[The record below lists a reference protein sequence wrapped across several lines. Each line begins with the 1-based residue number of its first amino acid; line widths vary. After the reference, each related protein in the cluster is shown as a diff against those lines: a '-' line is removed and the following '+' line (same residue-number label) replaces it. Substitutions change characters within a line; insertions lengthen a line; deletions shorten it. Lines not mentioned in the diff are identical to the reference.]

1 MGEEIVRPEDQQSQP
16 SAESF
21 RVPASDNKGHS
32 SRIWAR
38 IQPGM
43 DRQLE
48 TVVSSKWFPYRSKG
62 DVVRHAL
69 TRHFEWLETLAP
81 IPSVTR
87 QVDAIVELVRDE
99 EYNTDFQEVFERLA
113 GQVSRHLASG
123 RNDLALTLVR
133 RVVDQ
138 IEHMPEDSSW
148 RDVYMEEVERRFAHM
163 LAGGKASFKNL
174 LS

>member
-1 MGEEIVRPEDQQSQP
+1 
-16 SAESF
+16 
-21 RVPASDNKGHS
+21 
-32 SRIWAR
+32 
-38 IQPGM
+38 M